1 MHFLHPIGSVPMKT
15 LLIAL
20 LLGYASTCAAGLGDS
35 PARFGKHV
43 AAARTT
49 AVSAGPASYTDLE
62 KTLDS
67 GTSVHEYL
75 DLNGTV
81 FAVSW
86 SGPFLPDLK
95 EMLGAH
101 FDTMVAAQRQ
111 RRGGSSP
118 IVVTRDDVVIISG
131 GHVGAFEGKA
141 WIPAKLPAG
150 FKPADLH

>member
-1 MHFLHPIGSVPMKT
+1 
-15 LLIAL
+15 
-20 LLGYASTCAAGLGDS
+20 
-35 PARFGKHV
+35 
-43 AAARTT
+43 
-49 AVSAGPASYTDLE
+49 
-62 KTLDS
+62 
-67 GTSVHEYL
+67 
-75 DLNGTV
+75 V

-111 RRGGSSP
+111 RRGGRSP